1 VVDFVG
7 RWSPKTQI
15 AIRVLVL
22 WLGISLSK
30 FYDWRKRYGKVNEH
44 NACVPRDHWLTD
56 EEKQAMLDYERE
68 HPLEGYRRLA
78 FMMLDDDVAAAS
90 PATVYRVLKSA
101 DRLRRPS
108 PGNERKGKGF
118 HQPRGP
124 HRHWHIDFSHVNIC
138 GTFYHLCSIIDGYS
152 RLVVHWEIRETMF
165 TADAEI
171 VVQRAREKFPG
182 ENPRIISD
190 NGPQFIAKDFKQ
202 FVRLCGMTHVTT
214 SPYYPQSNGKKE
226 RWFGTLKRECL
237 RPGTPLSLEE
247 ARRLVARFVEHY
259 NTVRLHSAIGYVTPA
274 DKLLGLEPVIHAE
287 RDRKLET
294 ARELRR
300 QMRQAARGDDGQSRQ
315 AEPSAGEPSAGSSSA
330 QRRPL
335 DLAALRRQVSM
346 EDVLRHLGYFHPL
359 RGPGPQ
365 RRGPCPLHDAPRD
378 RHRSFSVH
386 LGKGVFR
393 CFHPPCQAQGNT
405 LDLWAAYHR
414 LPIGQAAQTL
424 AETFAPGLTSPDK
437 PVTEKR
443 NPSTPPLPTR

>member
-1 VVDFVG
+1 
-7 RWSPKTQI
+7 
-15 AIRVLVL
+15 
-22 WLGISLSK
+22 
-30 FYDWRKRYGKVNEH
+30 
-44 NACVPRDHWLTD
+44 
-56 EEKQAMLDYERE
+56 
-68 HPLEGYRRLA
+68 
-78 FMMLDDDVAAAS
+78 
-90 PATVYRVLKSA
+90 
-101 DRLRRPS
+101 
-108 PGNERKGKGF
+108 
-118 HQPRGP
+118 
-124 HRHWHIDFSHVNIC
+124 
-138 GTFYHLCSIIDGYS
+138 
-152 RLVVHWEIRETMF
+152 MF

-300 QMRQAARGDDGQSRQ
+300 QMRQAARGGDGQSRQ
-315 AEPSAGEPSAGSSSA
+315 AEPSAGSSSA

-335 DLAALRRQVSM
+335 DFAALRRQVSM
-346 EDVLRHLGYFHPL
+346 EDVLRHLGYFDPL

-365 RRGPCPLHDAPRD
+365 RRGPCPLHDAPGD

-386 LGKGVFR
+386 LAKGVFR
-393 CFHPPCQAQGNT
+393 CFHPQCQAQGNT

-414 LPIGQAAQTL
+414 QPIGQAAQSL
-424 AETFAPGLTSPDK
+424 AETFTPSLDIPRETGHREEEPVNRTPCNPLTREAPFSSS
-437 PVTEKR
+437 R
-443 NPSTPPLPTR
+443 

>member
-1 VVDFVG
+1 VDFVG
-7 RWSPKTQI
+7 RWSEKTEI

-44 NACVPRDHWLTD
+44 NASIPRDHWLSE
-56 EEKQAMLDYERE
+56 EEKRAILDYERQY
-68 HPLEGYRRLA
+68 PLEGYRRLA

-101 DRLRRPS
+101 DRLGRPS
-108 PGNERKGKGF
+108 PSNERKGKGF
-118 HQPRGP
+118 HQPSGP
-124 HRHWHIDFSHVNIC
+124 HRHWHIDFSHLNIC
-138 GTFYHLCSIIDGYS
+138 GTFYHLCSILDGYS
-152 RLVVHWEIRETMF
+152 RYVVHWEIRETMLES
-165 TADAEI
+165 DAEI

-202 FVRLCGMTHVTT
+202 FVRLVGMTHVTT

-226 RWFGTLKRECL
+226 RWFGTLKRECI
-237 RPGTPLSLEE
+237 RPGTPLSLED

-287 RDRKLET
+287 RDRKLDE

-300 QMRQAARGDDGQSRQ
+300 QKREAARGNLDPSRQ
-315 AEPSAGEPSAGSSSA
+315 TEPPCDAPSASGTPG
-330 QRRPL
+330 RRQAL
-335 DLAALRRQVSM
+335 DLAALRRQVSI
-346 EDVLRHLGYFHPL
+346 EQVLRHLGYLDPL

-365 RRGPCPLHDAPRD
+365 RRGPCPLHDAPSD

-393 CFHPPCQAQGNT
+393 CFHPECQAQGNT

-414 LPIGQAAQTL
+414 LPIGQAAQSL
-424 AETFAPGLTSPDK
+424 AKTFAPHLTSAEK
-437 PVTEKR
+437 SVTEER
-443 NPSTPPLPTR
+443 NP

>member
-1 VVDFVG
+1 
-7 RWSPKTQI
+7 
-15 AIRVLVL
+15 VLVL
-22 WLGISLSK
+22 WAGISLSK

-44 NACVPRDHWLTD
+44 NANVPRDHWLTG
-56 EEKQAMLDYERE
+56 EEKRAILDYECE
-68 HPLEGYRRLA
+68 YPVEGYRRLT

-108 PGNERKGKGF
+108 PTNERKGKGF
-118 HQPRGP
+118 HQPSRP
-124 HRHWHIDFSHVNIC
+124 HRHWHIDFSHLNIC
-138 GTFYHLCSIIDGYS
+138 GTFDHICSILDAYS
-152 RLVVHWEIRETMF
+152 RYVVHWEIRETMLES
-165 TADAEI
+165 DAEI

-202 FVRLCGMTHVTT
+202 FIRICGMTHVRT

-226 RWFGTLKRECL
+226 RWFGTLKRECI
-237 RPGTPLSLEE
+237 RPGTPLSLED

-259 NTVRLHSAIGYVTPA
+259 NTVRLHSAIGFVTPA

-287 RDRKLET
+287 RDRKLDE
-294 ARELRR
+294 ARRLRR
-300 QMRQAARGDDGQSRQ
+300 QKRQAARGYQLQPGK
-315 AEPSAGEPSAGSSSA
+315 PAGSTNSKHGKH
-330 QRRPL
+330 RPL
-335 DLAALRRQVSM
+335 DITALRRQVSI
-346 EDVLRHLGYFHPL
+346 EEVLKHLGYFDPL
-359 RGPGPQ
+359 RGSGPQ
-365 RRGPCPLHDAPRD
+365 RRGPCPLHDSPSD

-393 CFHPPCQAQGNT
+393 CFHPECQAQGNT

-414 LPIGQAAQTL
+414 LPIGQAAQSL
-424 AETFAPGLTSPDK
+424 AGTFAPALTSPDK

-443 NPSTPPLPTR
+443 NP